1 MMHSKVIEER
11 IHTDHNAFPDRLELG
26 RAGSRLTIAFN
37 ADDEATAATRVDS
50 ALLIRSYALN
60 ALAICEEE
68 IHRQALT
75 KIGAKK

>member
-1 MMHSKVIEER
+1 MMHAKVIEER

-26 RAGSRLTIAFN
+26 RAGSRLTISFN
-37 ADDEATAATRVDS
+37 ADDEAGAATRVDS

-68 IHRQALT
+68 IHRQALARM
-75 KIGAKK
+75 AKKP

>member
-1 MMHSKVIEER
+1 MMKDRVIEER

-26 RAGSRLTIAFN
+26 RAGSRLTISFN
-37 ADDEATAATRVDS
+37 ADDEAGAATRVDS

-68 IHRQALT
+68 IHRQALARM
-75 KIGAKK
+75 AKKP